1 MWTVKPRLVSLSS
14 DRKAK
19 LLVTVIL
26 LGLLFITAANRP
38 FSSLYKYVHPE
49 KDLSKT
55 AENLNRHRTQAA
67 KEYFVSARNAGSRQE
82 ENGQQARADQEYD
95 RNAGS
100 RQLRNGQEARSD
112 QEHDRNAGSRQLG
125 NGQEARADQ
134 EHDSL
139 RQSTLP
145 AQARVTVA
153 IVSVRRKSSAVNL
166 GYVIQSAAALDSLL
180 RQQGSDDLF
189 GDSILFVCNVDDHPE
204 RHSDAAFL
212 KDHVAFVERYGVSSA
227 GLGLNL
233 SMAVPGMHGQSYRE
247 VRHHD
252 VYDKERYDYMFCLQA
267 AMAFRPHYVLI
278 VEDDAL
284 ALPDMPSVVQH
295 ALRRLTSTLA
305 TPVGHRDDEQDGESL
320 LPLNPCASD
329 LMSAQ
334 GLNGDERGFRGRVL
348 SGQTAGFVYLK
359 LFFPLY
365 WQGFAFELLRI
376 LDLVCMTAVLTSVF
390 VVVLQMT
397 VSTRGFPP
405 NRIIGAIFVFSLIL
419 CELIGRQ
426 NLNEMRRFSKHFY
439 RLQQSPD
446 CCTPAMLYPCDIV
459 PALLTSLSRCRAQRH
474 VDLCIAD
481 FVKRSGLPAYS
492 LEPNLFSHV
501 GMVTSL
507 NMNNKHAEELLFHS
521 KITQF
526 SSA

>member
-1 MWTVKPRLVSLSS
+1 MWTVKPRLVSLFS

-19 LLVTVIL
+19 LLVTVLL

-38 FSSLYKYVHPE
+38 FSLLYKYVHPV

-55 AENLNRHRTQAA
+55 AENLNRHRTQVA

-82 ENGQQARADQEYD
+82 GNGQQAIA
-95 RNAGS
+95 
-100 RQLRNGQEARSD
+100 D
-112 QEHDRNAGSRQLG
+112 QEHDRNAGSRQEG
-125 NGQEARADQ
+125 SGQEAKSDQ
-134 EHDSL
+134 EHDSP
-139 RQSTLP
+139 RQRTLP
-145 AQARVTVA
+145 TRARVTVA

-189 GDSILFVCNVDDHPE
+189 GDSVLFVCNVDDHPE

-212 KDHVAFVERYGVSSA
+212 KDHVAFVERYGGSSA

-233 SMAVPGMHGQSYRE
+233 SMAVPGMHGRSYRE

-252 VYDKERYDYMFCLQA
+252 VYDKERHDYMFCLQA
-267 AMAFRPHYVLI
+267 ATAFRPHYVLI
-278 VEDDAL
+278 VEDD

-305 TPVGHRDDEQDGESL
+305 TPVGHRDDEEDGESL
-320 LPLNPCASD
+320 LPLKPCASE
-329 LMSAQ
+329 LMSAE
-334 GLNGDERGFRGRVL
+334 GFSGDERGFRGRAL
-348 SGQTAGFVYLK
+348 SGQAAGFVYLK

-405 NRIIGAIFVFSLIL
+405 NRTIGAIFIFSLIL

-446 CCTPAMLYPCDIV
+446 CCTPAMLYPCDVV

-481 FVKRSGLPAYS
+481 FVKHSGLPAYS

-507 NMNNKHAEELLFHS
+507 NMNNKHAEELLFHR
-521 KITQF
+521 KVT
-526 SSA
+526 